1 MLKKNNQQR
10 NKTLELGRQ
19 HRTITLRAENVN
31 EDDRTIELSFS
42 SEAAVERWWG
52 MEILGHEADEIDL
65 SRLNNAHPFLMDHR
79 LSDQRGVVE
88 KAWIDGKT
96 GRAIVRLSKNERG
109 TELLNDMR
117 DGIRTLVS
125 VGYELTEILHVKRD
139 DNDVDWYRC
148 KWAPYEI
155 SSVSV
160 PADTSVGVGR
170 SSDDTDENKRTFT
183 IQLRG
188 TEVDPK
194 DKDKTPAEPKA
205 PVIDNRGTSGGGDKP
220 PPKLEVGIDAER
232 ERCREINALGRQ
244 FGLDRDA
251 DSAIQSG
258 VQADEFRKIVLKNV
272 RSGGQDK
279 PAGTDIIL
287 GLSDDETKRYSL
299 LSAVRAQIS
308 GNWKNAGFEREVS
321 IALADK
327 MGKDARGF
335 FVNYEVLGK
344 LGRAGQAGNVS
355 GKGAELVANELHS
368 EQFIDLLRPKS
379 VAAKLGVRFA
389 TGLVGNVDIPKMLSG
404 SSFYWIDE
412 GGDGTESDSSFG
424 IVQMSPKTIAGAVPI
439 TRRLMMQST
448 PDIDLLLRDD
458 LLKGLALAID
468 KAIIA
473 GSGTGFEPKG
483 IINQTGVN
491 AVDLNTL
498 GMSWPAMV
506 EFETQIAEANA
517 DSDSI
522 AYLARASTRGM
533 LKTTEKSA
541 GTAKYLW
548 DDNEVNG
555 YPSEISQWLAAK
567 AILAG
572 DFSQAMVGFWGALDL
587 VADKST
593 KAASGGTVLRV
604 FQDADVA
611 VRNAQAFSYGVKTI

>member
-1 MLKKNNQQR
+1 MATTTKKTTR
-10 NKTLELGRQ
+10 NKTLEIGRQ
-19 HRTITLRAENVN
+19 QRTIMLRAEDVN
-31 EDDRTIELSFS
+31 EGDRTVELSFS
-42 SEAAVERWWG
+42 SETAVERYWG
-52 MEILGHEADEIDL
+52 MEILGHEINEIDL
-65 SRLNNAHPFLMDHR
+65 SRLNNAHPFLMDHL
-79 LSDQRGVVE
+79 LSDQRGVIE
-88 KAWIDGKT
+88 KAWIDGKK

-117 DGIRTLVS
+117 DGIRTLIS
-125 VGYELTEILHVKRD
+125 VGYEITEIMHIKRD
-139 DNDVDWYRC
+139 ENDVDWYRC

-160 PADTSVGVGR
+160 PADTNVGVGR
-170 SSDDTDENKRTFT
+170 SNDDADENKRTFT
-183 IQLRG
+183 VQLRG
-188 TEVDPK
+188 TKVAEEEKEKENVDASN
-194 DKDKTPAEPKA
+194 PAPESRAK
-205 PVIDNRGTSGGGDKP
+205 GTSGGGDKP
-220 PPKLEVGIDAER
+220 DPKIDGER
-232 ERCREINALGRQ
+232 ERCREIHALGRQ
-244 FGLDRDA
+244 FSLNKDA
-251 DSAIQSG
+251 DNAIAQG
-258 VQADEFRKIVLKNV
+258 VSADEFRKLVLKNV
-272 RSGGQDK
+272 RGTGQDK

-287 GLSDDETKRYSL
+287 GLSDEETKRYSL
-299 LSAVRAQIS
+299 LNAVRAQIS

-321 IALADK
+321 MALADK
-327 MGKDARGF
+327 QGKDARGF

-344 LGRAGQAGNVS
+344 LGRAGQAANSS
-355 GKGAELVANELHS
+355 GKGSELVANELHS

-379 VAAKLGVRFA
+379 VAAQLGVRFA

-412 GGDGTESDSSFG
+412 GGDGADSDSSFG
-424 IVQMSPKTIAGAVPI
+424 VVQMSPKTIAGAVPI
-439 TRRLMMQST
+439 TRRLLQQST

-491 AVDLNTL
+491 AVDLNSL
-498 GMSWPAMV
+498 GMSWQAMV

-555 YPSEISQWLAAK
+555 YPSQISQWLAAQ

-611 VRNAQAFSYGVKTI
+611 VRNAQAFSYGIKTT